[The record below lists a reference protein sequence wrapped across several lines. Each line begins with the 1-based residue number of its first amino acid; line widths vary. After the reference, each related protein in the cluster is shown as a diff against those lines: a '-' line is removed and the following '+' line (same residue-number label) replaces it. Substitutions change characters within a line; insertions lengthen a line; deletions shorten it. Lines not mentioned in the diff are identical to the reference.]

1 MARRKLIE
9 NVLSLG
15 AVQLASH
22 LLAFLTLPY
31 LALRLGVDGLGRMA
45 FALSIAQIMVVLT
58 DYGFNLSAPKEVS
71 IHRDDPDRL
80 AEIWCSVTL
89 LRVLFVLA
97 GLMSIMLA
105 SLVVDRLS
113 AELDLLLLA
122 YTLVVGNVLFPQWLF
137 QGLEQLKLV
146 SLIQVM
152 CRMAVLA
159 GIFALVKGPGDTHWA
174 VWLQS
179 AGTLLGGLLVIPHTR
194 RALRSGRLRW
204 PSQQTLMHHLHDGW
218 HVFLS
223 TASIN
228 LYTSSNAFFLG
239 MLTTPVQVGYYHVAE
254 KMIKAVLT
262 LYGPVGNA
270 VYPHISRLVVD
281 NPVAALAFN
290 RRLLIRLLL
299 AGGLVIGVGQWL
311 APWCVDRLFGPAYAP
326 AVPVLQAFVWMPLF
340 SVVAH
345 AMGILTMIP
354 FGLHALFSKVLVA
367 AVVVDFIVF
376 IPLVH
381 FQGALGAAWANV
393 TVECFVAMTAAVLLH
408 RRQLNPLTS
417 RLMGDAMSDAA
428 AAPISG
434 TTSGTKR
441 SS

>member
-31 LALRLGVDGLGRMA
+31 LALKLGVDGLGRMA

-58 DYGFNLSAPKEVS
+58 DYGFNLSAPKDVA
-71 IHRDDPDRL
+71 IHRADPDRL

-97 GLMSIMLA
+97 GLVGILTA
-105 SLVVDRLS
+105 SLVVDRLR
-113 AELDLLLLA
+113 AELHLLLLA
-122 YTLVVGNVLFPQWLF
+122 YTLVIGNVLFPQWLF
-137 QGLEQLKLV
+137 QGLEQLKRV

-159 GIFALVKGPGDTHWA
+159 GIFALVNGPGDTHWA
-174 VWLQS
+174 VFLQS
-179 AGTLLGGLLVIPHTR
+179 IGPLLGGLLVIPHTL
-194 RALRSGRLRW
+194 RALQPGRLRW
-204 PSQQTLMHHLHDGW
+204 PSRQALMHHLRDGW

-270 VYPHISRLVVD
+270 VYPHIARLAAD
-281 NPVAALAFN
+281 DPAAALAFN
-290 RRLLIRLLL
+290 RRLLIRLLF
-299 AGGLVIGVGQWL
+299 AGGVIIGAGQWL
-311 APWCVDRLFGPAYAP
+311 APWCVARLFDSAYAP
-326 AVPVLQAFVWMPLF
+326 AVPVLQAFAWMPLF

-345 AMGILTMIP
+345 ALGILTMIP
-354 FGLHALFSKVLVA
+354 FGLHAMFSKVLVS
-367 AVVVDFIVF
+367 AVVVDFAIF

-381 FQGALGAAWANV
+381 FHGALGAAWANV
-393 TVECFVAMTAAVLLH
+393 MVEGFVATTAAVLLH
-408 RRQLNPLTS
+408 RRALNPLT
-417 RLMGDAMSDAA
+417 RRALVDVMQV
-428 AAPISG
+428 PVPKPE
-434 TTSGTKR
+434 TER